1 MQHGLTVG
9 PEICPCASRKILD
22 APQCD
27 VAGRSVSSTGVK
39 KVQTRLKILNCILF
53 NVEGI
58 MNFASWALHP
68 QHTDPDI
75 WALEEGTLGVTTD
88 ANDELLPKEIK
99 EVASINEMLQP
110 ERASLQFIGS
120 YCVALDL
127 GTMDVVC
134 KGRFKHEVCLRNIS
148 CHCAL
153 LDSTF
158 KTGKESLGGSYRP
171 RRCKLVFDSVP
182 VSNIKAHYILS
193 NQMCLIPPQQCIS
206 GDRNH
211 HAVYRMDRG

>member
-75 WALEEGTLGVTTD
+75 WALEEGTLGVTTG
-88 ANDELLPKEIK
+88 ANDELLPKQIK
-99 EVASINEMLQP
+99 EVASIDEMLQP
-110 ERASLQFIGS
+110 ERASLQIIGS
-120 YCVALDL
+120 YCDALDL
-127 GTMDVVC
+127 GTMGVVC
-134 KGRFKHEVCLRNIS
+134 KGRFKHEVCLPLTSRIM
-148 CHCAL
+148 
-153 LDSTF
+153 TF
-158 KTGKESLGGSYRP
+158 S
-171 RRCKLVFDSVP
+171 
-182 VSNIKAHYILS
+182 
-193 NQMCLIPPQQCIS
+193 
-206 GDRNH
+206 
-211 HAVYRMDRG
+211 